1 MKVIGTAH
9 MPTDQFIVGDF
20 TKSLFNW
27 VENIT
32 IEIGMINDDFEKN
45 QWRIRGELMGVH
57 RIKTHEQGAFVKGD
71 FSVAQAAMET
81 P

>member
-1 MKVIGTAH
+1 MKIIGTNH
-9 MPTDQFIVGDF
+9 MPTDQFIAGDF

-45 QWRIRGELMGVH
+45 QWRIRGELQGMH
-57 RIKTHEQGAFVKGD
+57 RIKEHEKLAFVKGD
-71 FSVAQAAMET
+71 FSVAKAAMET
-81 P
+81 A